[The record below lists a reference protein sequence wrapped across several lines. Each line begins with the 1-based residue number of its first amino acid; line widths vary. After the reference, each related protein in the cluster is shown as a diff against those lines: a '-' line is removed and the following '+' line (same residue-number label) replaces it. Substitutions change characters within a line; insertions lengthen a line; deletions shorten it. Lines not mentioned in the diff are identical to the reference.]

1 MYKDYTGN
9 LLAEEVRSVL
19 RFLCAKYV
27 FSTEI
32 NGQLIEVYIDK
43 VMRESSILENGVEF
57 QNGRKNIHN
66 DNCTGRPD
74 TSKRAETSAQVE
86 I

>member
-1 MYKDYTGN
+1 MYKGYIEN
-9 LLAEEVRSVL
+9 LPSEEVRNVS

-32 NGQLIEVYIDK
+32 NGKSIEVYSDK
-43 VMRESSILENGVEF
+43 VFRESSISGNGAEF
-57 QNGRKNIHN
+57 QNGRKKIH
-66 DNCTGRPD
+66 DGNCPGRRD
-74 TSKRAETSAQVE
+74 TSRTAGISAQVD